1 MPEHC
6 QHPIHE
12 TLATQSLG
20 FLSLESLSL
29 ADFIPRP
36 HEDHPKP
43 RNAMPQSA
51 ALNSVKSNTL
61 GLLWWLSGKESDC
74 QCRRPGLDPWSG
86 RTPHATTTTE
96 PLL

>member
-20 FLSLESLSL
+20 FLSLESLSF

-36 HEDHPKP
+36 HEDHPKQ
-43 RNAMPQSA
+43 RNPMPQSA

-74 QCRRPGLDPWSG
+74 
-86 RTPHATTTTE
+86 
-96 PLL
+96 